1 MECID
6 FSDALASKERLA
18 ILRELSREPQR
29 PVRLAK
35 KLKISAGDLS
45 NHLEKLKKR
54 RLLESVYDGEHV
66 KYTVRAD
73 EIKRLASDRLDRL
86 LKEKTE

>member
-18 ILRELSREPQR
+18 ILRELSREPHR

-54 RLLESVYDGEHV
+54 RLLESVHVQLRQECSVGE
-66 KYTVRAD
+66 KGPP
-73 EIKRLASDRLDRL
+73 
-86 LKEKTE
+86 

>member
-1 MECID
+1 LECID

-45 NHLEKLKKR
+45 NHLEKLKK
-54 RLLESVYDGEHV
+54 
-66 KYTVRAD
+66 
-73 EIKRLASDRLDRL
+73 
-86 LKEKTE
+86 